1 MLYQND
7 IPEEAR
13 VGYLP
18 IIDASPTEYSTINTI
33 LIRSKNIVDKLEL
46 KHGVLVF
53 DEAVYAKVQHVR
65 WKEKEYFDRFVVRL
79 GEFHAIM
86 SYLSAISKLFADGGL
101 KVRCLSIFLI
111 PFSEI

>member
-33 LIRSKNIVDKLEL
+33 LIRSKNIADKLEL
-46 KHGVLVF
+46 KYGVLVF
-53 DEAVYAKVQHVR
+53 NEAVYAKVQHVR
-65 WKEKEYFDRFVVRL
+65 WKEKEYFDRFVVRF

-86 SYLSAISKLFADGGL
+86 SYLSAIPKLFADGGL
-101 KVRCLSIFLI
+101 NKQLLRYRR
-111 PFSEI
+111 